1 MRYYFV
7 FHRPPEDPN
16 IAHEFKTM
24 LLAMARKPIEDSFFY
39 VMTKDIQSIA
49 DDREFLARLECRGYD
64 AGIAEEDGK
73 VRSVIAFQRHWLELH
88 CFHYQSFRP
97 GQRITSALLGE
108 VMRLAWDTQAKHV
121 LIWGGNQLGKLSP
134 ENEAAMRALY
144 KKTVEGRLGLDF
156 PVRAGLLEGEAI
168 LG

>member
-1 MRYYFV
+1 M
-7 FHRPPEDPN
+7 
-16 IAHEFKTM
+16 AHGFKMM
-24 LLAMARKPIEDSFFY
+24 LLAMARKPVEGSFFDM
-39 VMTKDIQSIA
+39 MTRDIRDIA

-97 GQRITSALLGE
+97 GQRITSALLKE
-108 VMRLAWDTQAKHV
+108 VMQLAWDTQAKHV
-121 LIWGGNQLGKLSP
+121 LIWGGNQRGKLSP

-144 KKTVEGRLGLDF
+144 KKTVENRLGLDF